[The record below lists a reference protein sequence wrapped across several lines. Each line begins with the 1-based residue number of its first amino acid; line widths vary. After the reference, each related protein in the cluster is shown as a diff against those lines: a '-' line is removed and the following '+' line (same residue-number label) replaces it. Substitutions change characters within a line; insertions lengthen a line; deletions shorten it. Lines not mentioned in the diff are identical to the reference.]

1 MSRRTST
8 MASSNSNSV
17 PPSGDGGALELGS
30 ILWRPFSLHFAGQ
43 EKQKM
48 LLSSEQGHFSM
59 VKALHLADLVT
70 EMNVM
75 SVFSS
80 MRYCLGDPTDYG
92 AIWAALAFMP
102 FGLFFDF
109 MDGKIARWRKK
120 SSLMGQELDSL
131 ADLISFGLAPAAAAF
146 ALGIRTSLDH
156 VFLTFFV
163 LCGLTRLARFNV
175 TVAVLPKD
183 KTGKSKYFEGTPIP
197 TTLSIASLMA
207 YWVSQSWTHDNIPLG
222 LFAEG
227 TIFEFHPVVLL
238 FVLHGCLMV
247 SKSIHIPKP

>member
-1 MSRRTST
+1 
-8 MASSNSNSV
+8 
-17 PPSGDGGALELGS
+17 
-30 ILWRPFSLHFAGQ
+30 
-43 EKQKM
+43 
-48 LLSSEQGHFSM
+48 M

-70 EMNVM
+70 ELNVM

-80 MRYCLGDPTDYG
+80 MRYCLGDPSDYCSL
-92 AIWAALAFMP
+92 WAALAFMP

-131 ADLISFGLAPAAAAF
+131 ADLISFGLAPASAAF
-146 ALGIRTSLDH
+146 ALGIRTPLDH
-156 VFLTFFV
+156 LLLAFFV

-183 KTGKSKYFEGTPIP
+183 SSGKSKYFEGTPIP
-197 TTLSIASLMA
+197 TTLAISSLMA
-207 YWVSQSWTHDNIPLG
+207 YWVSQSWTHENIPFG
-222 LFAEG
+222 LVAEG
-227 TIFEFHPVVLL
+227 SVFEFHPVALM

-247 SKSIHIPKP
+247 SKTIHIPKP

>member
-1 MSRRTST
+1 MSRRTAAMSSSE
-8 MASSNSNSV
+8 SSNSGV
-17 PPSGDGGALELGS
+17 AASGDG
-30 ILWRPFSLHFAGQ
+30 GQ

-48 LLSSEQGHFSM
+48 LLSSETGHFSL
-59 VKALHLADLVT
+59 VRALHLADLVT
-70 EMNVM
+70 ELNGFCGVM

-80 MRYCLGDPTDYG
+80 MRYCLGDPHDHG
-92 AIWAALAFMP
+92 ALWAALGFMP

-131 ADLISFGLAPAAAAF
+131 ADLISFGLAPAACAF
-146 ALGIRTSLDH
+146 AVGARTLVDH
-156 VFLTFFV
+156 LLLAFFV

-197 TTLSIASLMA
+197 TTLGIASLMA
-207 YWVSQSWTHDNIPLG
+207 YWVSQGWILKDLPLG
-222 LFAEG
+222 LAAQG
-227 TIFEFHPVVLL
+227 TPFEFHPVVLL
-238 FVLHGCLMV
+238 FVLHGCMMV
-247 SKSIHIPKP
+247 SKSIKIPKP

>member
-1 MSRRTST
+1 MSRRASA
-8 MASSNSNSV
+8 MPPNNQPNNPASSS
-17 PPSGDGGALELGS
+17 SGDG
-30 ILWRPFSLHFAGQ
+30 GQ

-48 LLSSEQGHFSM
+48 LLSSEVGHFSM
-59 VKALHLADLVT
+59 IRALHLADLVT
-70 EMNVM
+70 ELNGFCGVM

-80 MRYCLGDPTDYG
+80 MRYCLGDPHDLG
-92 AIWAALAFMP
+92 NIWAALAFMP

-131 ADLISFGLAPAAAAF
+131 ADLVSFGVSPAAVAF
-146 ALGIRTSLDH
+146 AIGVRTTMDH
-156 VFLTFFV
+156 LFLAFFV

-183 KTGKSKYFEGTPIP
+183 KSGKSKYFEGTPIP
-197 TTLSIASLMA
+197 TTLSIAMLMA
-207 YWVSQSWTHDNIPLG
+207 YWVSQGWILDELPWG
-222 LFAEG
+222 VVAQG

-247 SKSIHIPKP
+247 SKTIHIPKP